1 MLADCIVTGRPW
13 RFSGEVL
20 VVAVRL
26 TPKAALDR
34 IDGITELADG
44 RCVLQVRV
52 RAAPEKGKANA
63 ALEALLAKA
72 LGVPKSA
79 VSVVAGGASRLK
91 SVRVDGSYDSL
102 ATALED
108 IC

>member
-1 MLADCIVTGRPW
+1 MDRIVTGWPW
-13 RFSGEVL
+13 RVSGEAL

-34 IDGITELADG
+34 IDGITTLADG

-63 ALEALLAKA
+63 ALEVLLAKA

-79 VSVVAGGASRLK
+79 VSVIAGGTSRLK
-91 SVRVDGSYDSL
+91 SVQVAGNPDLSAIAASRP
-102 ATALED
+102 AR
-108 IC
+108 

>member
-1 MLADCIVTGRPW
+1 M
-13 RFSGEVL
+13 SGEAL

-34 IDGITELADG
+34 IDGTTTLADG
-44 RCVLQVRV
+44 RTVLQVRV

-63 ALEALLAKA
+63 ALEVLLAKA

-79 VSVVAGGASRLK
+79 VSVIAGGTSRLK
-91 SVRVDGSYDSL
+91 SVQVAGNPDFL
-102 ATALED
+102 AIAASRPAR
-108 IC
+108 